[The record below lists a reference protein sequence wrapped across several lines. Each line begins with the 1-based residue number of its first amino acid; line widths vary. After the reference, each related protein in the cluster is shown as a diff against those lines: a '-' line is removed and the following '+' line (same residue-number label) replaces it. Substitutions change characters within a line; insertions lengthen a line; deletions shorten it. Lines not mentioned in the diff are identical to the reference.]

1 MQAEAAEEKPVT
13 RYTGLSWRRGKWEVY
28 MHSNKIRVFL
38 GSFVSETD
46 AASVYDVA
54 ALLLRGKETKLNL
67 PLSNYLDAAGSII
80 DAHGIKKKLE
90 RKGCVA
96 FAL

>member
-1 MQAEAAEEKPVT
+1 MQAELGERRPVS
-13 RYTGLSWRRGKWEVY
+13 RYRGLSWRMGKWQVF
-28 MHSNKIRVFL
+28 MHSNHIGVFL
-38 GSFVSETD
+38 GSFVSETE
-46 AASVYDVA
+46 AAAAYDVA
-54 ALLLRGKETKLNL
+54 ALLLRGKEVKLNL

-96 FAL
+96 FVL